1 MAMLL
6 PFCAVLLTG
15 CETSLTVSELKNG
28 PSSTN
33 INAVPAGFIY
43 NLPAAVIRP
52 TAYVTI
58 RDCAVDTELEKVLA
72 QIEPKGVKP
81 VTEIKFVVGG
91 SLSATQ
97 VAHQTILIDYRE
109 LQQFLKTSSIS
120 LERHPNGML
129 KSINASMA
137 DQTPQAIAAVASALG
152 SAALFATG
160 APGAVLGAAGGLS
173 DRSLME
179 IASADDKKDA
189 KKDAPR
195 KITERISFAAC
206 TPATYSLVTD
216 RKAAAAK
223 RNELISLLDN
233 VTAEAAKL
241 GADPKADSA
250 KLDSLKVQKEKYSVQ
265 LDKVT
270 AELSDIDAQLTLPL
284 GSSKIYSE
292 IKYPTPN
299 NDSQQTIP
307 ANHSVIQSNNKTDM
321 AFNSG
326 QINPELL
333 AGGIVLFSPN
343 PGSFL
348 ARHFIDGHGN
358 HTRLRAEP
366 SLSNRPCRSQLN
378 ETCSSKSAIE
388 NVFTK
393 ISEVKIKERDMK
405 PKYPGESALSIPA
418 VSSDSN
424 CTSSDATCESEVPKN
439 HINANEG
446 IIYVEPAKLK
456 VDMTTANI
464 GPQSVLS
471 QDRVI
476 HTADISVPQ
485 LGRYLALPLSAGFG
499 EKSELKATFAEDGS
513 LLTGTFAQPE
523 ESGLEFANALKG
535 LADTAL
541 NTRTGIEDRKLKL
554 LKQRADALSLAAGI
568 QETTNKLTPTTD
580 PMDDLNAELA
590 RVTAA
595 ASIAEAELRLQT
607 ARAKLLTP

>member
-1 MAMLL
+1 MKRMAVVL
-6 PFCAVLLTG
+6 PICAVSLAG
-15 CETSLTVSELKNG
+15 CETSLTVSELKNT
-28 PSSTN
+28 PSSTSKEA
-33 INAVPAGFIY
+33 IPAGFIY

-52 TAYVTI
+52 TASVSI
-58 RDCAVDTELEKVLA
+58 RDCVVDEELNKGLA

-81 VTEIKFVVGG
+81 VTEIKFAVGG

-129 KSINASMA
+129 KSINASLA
-137 DQTPQAIAAVASALG
+137 DQTPQAMAALASALG

-160 APGAVLGAAGGLS
+160 IPGPALAAAAGP
-173 DRSLME
+173 
-179 IASADDKKDA
+179 ASGGGGSGPTTQNVQKQ
-189 KKDAPR
+189 
-195 KITERISFAAC
+195 ITERIDFAAC
-206 TPATYSLVTD
+206 TPATYQLVTD

-223 RNELISLLDN
+223 RADLVSLLDK

-241 GADPKADSA
+241 GADPKADSDT
-250 KLDSLKVQKEKYSVQ
+250 LDKLKVEKEKYSVQ
-265 LDKVT
+265 LDKIT

-284 GSSKIYSE
+284 SSF
-292 IKYPTPN
+292 
-299 NDSQQTIP
+299 
-307 ANHSVIQSNNKTDM
+307 KTESGT
-321 AFNSG
+321 AAPLSTYEG
-326 QINPELL
+326 QIDPAFL
-333 AGGIVLFSPN
+333 ASGVTLFSPN
-343 PGSFL
+343 PGNFL
-348 ARHFIDGHGN
+348 ARHFVDGHGY
-358 HTRLRAEP
+358 HTRPRGQA
-366 SLSNRPCRSQLN
+366 SLSNRPCRDQLH

-388 NVFTK
+388 TVLGQ
-393 ISEVKIKERDMK
+393 IGEVKIKERYMK
-405 PKYPGESALSIPA
+405 PKFTQSIALSIPA
-418 VSSDSN
+418 AVSDSA
-424 CTSSDATCESEVPKN
+424 SASDIPKN
-439 HINANEG
+439 YIKANEG

-471 QDRVI
+471 PYRVI

-499 EKSELKATFAEDGS
+499 ETSELKATFAEDGS

-523 ESGLEFANALKG
+523 ESGLELANALKG
-535 LADTAL
+535 IADTAL
-541 NTRTGIEDRKLKL
+541 STRTGVEDRKLKL

-568 QETTNKLTPTTD
+568 QDTTKKLNPTAD
-580 PMDDLNAELA
+580 PLEDLNAELA
-590 RVTAA
+590 RVTAE